1 MYSRAVKGLVFRQR
15 RKILNMTQVQL
26 AEALGVSSN
35 TVARYERDE
44 IRIPE
49 PVARLIMLLRPKRK
63 R

>member
-1 MYSRAVKGLVFRQR
+1 MKGEVFRQR
-15 RKILNMTQVQL
+15 RKALNMTQVEL
-26 AEALGVSSN
+26 AQALGVSSN
-35 TVARYERDE
+35 TVARYERNE